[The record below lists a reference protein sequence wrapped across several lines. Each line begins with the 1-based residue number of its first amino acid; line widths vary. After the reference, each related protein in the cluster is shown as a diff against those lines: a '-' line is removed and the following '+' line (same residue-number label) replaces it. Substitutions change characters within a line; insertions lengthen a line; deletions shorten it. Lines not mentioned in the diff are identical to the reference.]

1 MPRRS
6 HTSMNSFRVHSPG
19 TPPCSRDTVA
29 NARCSRSRSVLLKSA
44 KAASFFLS
52 SASLSAR
59 RRRMS
64 SPGFARAAPAV
75 PVTGSRCLLPSL
87 GSARPRRTSPHLL
100 VDHIAGRSVS
110 CSGTMVAGRDW
121 RLLTTGRTVQF
132 LLDSGAEDL
141 SPPEVPL
148 EVDASAHP
156 PDAASGGHRG
166 RGQVGRL
173 TSRGPT
179 HGPARLLEGALL
191 ARARLHGR
199 APRRPFAS
207 CRWRRARARFHLAR
221 RTEADEHQPRGNDA
235 LEVRRALAMFDD
247 ARFVQ
252 TRRRVLVCDGPSAR
266 PPALVA
272 TAKK

>member
-1 MPRRS
+1 MLGDDGCWEGLALAHHGAHGPVLARQRGGG
-6 HTSMNSFRVHSPG
+6 F
-19 TPPCSRDTVA
+19 VA
-29 NARCSRSRSVLLKSA
+29 SGG
-44 KAASFFLS
+44 AA
-52 SASLSAR
+52 
-59 RRRMS
+59 
-64 SPGFARAAPAV
+64 G
-75 PVTGSRCLLPSL
+75 G
-87 GSARPRRTSPHLL
+87 
-100 VDHIAGRSVS
+100 GR
-110 CSGTMVAGRDW
+110 
-121 RLLTTGRTVQF
+121 
-132 LLDSGAEDL
+132 
-141 SPPEVPL
+141 
-148 EVDASAHP
+148 SAHP